1 MKDAGVISKIKDGV
15 KILAKGVDRFRELN
29 VPLNLE
35 ITDASSAAVEA
46 IKQAGGNLTSQYR
59 TPLLMRYHMAPHK
72 FSQHKTL
79 KTPMPPAYKVRKLEK
94 LRDKGIDVNY
104 PKAPW
109 YTDNLEKIKGDIAEK
124 ERRLRESPNAKYLPR
139 YPADRSP
146 NPNHI
151 RVEKSNVHIKFKLPN

>member
-1 MKDAGVISKIKDGV
+1 
-15 KILAKGVDRFRELN
+15 
-29 VPLNLE
+29 
-35 ITDASSAAVEA
+35 
-46 IKQAGGNLTSQYR
+46 
-59 TPLLMRYHMAPHK
+59 
-72 FSQHKTL
+72 
-79 KTPMPPAYKVRKLEK
+79 MPPAYKVRKLEK

-109 YTDNLEKIKGDIAEK
+109 YTDNLENIQGDIAEK
-124 ERRLRESPNAKYLPR
+124 ERRLRESPNAKYLPK

>member
-59 TPLLMRYHMAPHK
+59 TPLLLRYHMAPHK
-72 FSQHKTL
+72 FS
-79 KTPMPPAYKVRKLEK
+79 
-94 LRDKGIDVNY
+94 
-104 PKAPW
+104 
-109 YTDNLEKIKGDIAEK
+109 
-124 ERRLRESPNAKYLPR
+124 
-139 YPADRSP
+139 
-146 NPNHI
+146 
-151 RVEKSNVHIKFKLPN
+151 